1 MASAPSPEEPQAEP
15 GSFTPTSPPSGGAGD
30 SGPAQEW
37 DTTHYL
43 VAIWATG
50 LLAGAAWLMLGLLQL
65 AGVAR
70 MSHQASSHLQAA
82 LDRQLAHWA
91 WAPGFQVK
99 LLRGRPGEI
108 PMTWGVFQHVIT
120 LPPEADGWPAYALR
134 TVLRHELGHVARRD
148 FLWLTC
154 ARVCLLACWFHP
166 LAWWLLKELA
176 RSAEHASDDLA
187 TASISGRA
195 AYARN
200 LVQVVSRCHT
210 PGRFGLTSPFR
221 LALAMARSSALRRRV
236 EALMEHQRDRA
247 PYRRALLKWQAPAC
261 ALLVLAL
268 GSFTACKQE
277 NRVETVEPPVPAA
290 GLAGSTDDG
299 VDASPARKPDE
310 TRIYRLS
317 EELRRLLLIG
327 ASRDNTAGVDP
338 FASPPSPVPTTTVH
352 AKTLERYATA
362 ARLHLINHGHVSHRA
377 DHPPQVIMP
386 DIRTLIVTADEP
398 THNAIATYF
407 AQRDSDQ
414 QVLIRSFILEVEQ
427 GWLPWSDYGLQEP
440 SKDGLQVQGIL
451 SKEQGQKLLTHVQ
464 SDKSVQSLT
473 AAPSVATRSG
483 QRTHVDMVRE
493 FIYPTEFDPPQLAQ
507 PPTTKDGKPIPGLG
521 NLPIFPTT
529 PTAFEMRPVGLRMEF
544 DPVVQP
550 GNVHRIELY
559 WEITDF
565 LGFMNYG
572 NPIKAQVK
580 DQNGKEKELLISENK
595 IQQPIF
601 ETLKLTTSF
610 SARDG
615 EYVVIG
621 GIRPQRRAPTPV
633 DSSAVFTPAMPK
645 PKSADP
651 SKPSMYIL
659 ILQPTVVTNAATK

>member
-1 MASAPSPEEPQAEP
+1 
-15 GSFTPTSPPSGGAGD
+15 
-30 SGPAQEW
+30 
-37 DTTHYL
+37 
-43 VAIWATG
+43 
-50 LLAGAAWLMLGLLQL
+50 
-65 AGVAR
+65 
-70 MSHQASSHLQAA
+70 
-82 LDRQLAHWA
+82 
-91 WAPGFQVK
+91 
-99 LLRGRPGEI
+99 
-108 PMTWGVFQHVIT
+108 
-120 LPPEADGWPAYALR
+120 
-134 TVLRHELGHVARRD
+134 
-148 FLWLTC
+148 
-154 ARVCLLACWFHP
+154 
-166 LAWWLLKELA
+166 
-176 RSAEHASDDLA
+176 
-187 TASISGRA
+187 
-195 AYARN
+195 
-200 LVQVVSRCHT
+200 
-210 PGRFGLTSPFR
+210 
-221 LALAMARSSALRRRV
+221 
-236 EALMEHQRDRA
+236 
-247 PYRRALLKWQAPAC
+247 
-261 ALLVLAL
+261 
-268 GSFTACKQE
+268 
-277 NRVETVEPPVPAA
+277 
-290 GLAGSTDDG
+290 
-299 VDASPARKPDE
+299 
-310 TRIYRLS
+310 
-317 EELRRLLLIG
+317 
-327 ASRDNTAGVDP
+327 
-338 FASPPSPVPTTTVH
+338 
-352 AKTLERYATA
+352 
-362 ARLHLINHGHVSHRA
+362 
-377 DHPPQVIMP
+377 MP